1 MSLTFIKQGDIFK
14 SNAQA
19 VCNAVNCVG
28 VMGAGLA
35 AVFKKRHPDMNTEY
49 VEYCREEILKPGAIF
64 LFAATKHEGNYRFV
78 FNVATKD
85 HWMTD
90 SQYEWIEQGLK
101 EITKLMRELDL
112 KSLAIPAL
120 GCGLGGLDW
129 NVVKGMIDKEA
140 TRPRMVCGEQV
151 ENWSDLHVEVY
162 EPL

>member
-1 MSLTFIKQGDIFK
+1 MPLKFTTGDIFQ
-14 SNAQA
+14 SSAAALVNP
-19 VCNAVNCVG
+19 CNCVG
-28 VMGAGLA
+28 VMGGGLA
-35 AVFKKRHPDMNTEY
+35 ALFARRYPDMNQDY
-49 VEYCREEILKPGAIF
+49 KRYCAAGSLKPGGVHVYG
-64 LFAATKHEGNYRFV
+64 LDLDGFV

-90 SQYEWIEQGLK
+90 SKYEWIEHGLK

-129 NVVKGMIDKEA
+129 NIVKGMIEKHAKE
-140 TRPRMVCGEQV
+140 PRMVCGVQV